1 MRKVRSLLAR
11 MGHPRTI
18 LRRKMRLAGQG
29 DQKAFL
35 PLLEHYLD
43 LVCEYLYLSGY
54 TENQELLD
62 ETSEIFLAA
71 WECLPFTLRLSDFE
85 RILAL
90 RLTNTPT
97 ESAAPSNPLE
107 KRLFQL
113 KSDARFI
120 LVSYEMEGWHPFWVS
135 LALREPKSD
144 FSDALI
150 GLRCRL
156 CDMNFD
162 LLNRRARQCLRY
174 VAHDLDVGITI
185 KRRAALCEEVQKL
198 GEIKNF
204 KGEWLA
210 FRCELIDLRQQIR
223 LSPEERKEFLG
234 ALEDRLLN
242 RDRLRPQLVQR
253 LCNHLSFDHLP
264 DLKNGNGAYD
274 RKDVALPLAD
284 LEA

>member
-11 MGHPRTI
+11 IGHPRPI

-54 TENQELLD
+54 TGKQELLG
-62 ETSEIFLAA
+62 ETSEVFLAA

-97 ESAAPSNPLE
+97 ISAAPSNPLE

-162 LLNRRARQCLRY
+162 LLNPRARQCLRY
-174 VAHDLDVGITI
+174 VAYDLDFGITI

-198 GEIKNF
+198 GAIKNF

-210 FRCELIDLRQQIR
+210 FRCELIELRQQIR
-223 LSPEERKEFLG
+223 LSPKDRKEFLG
-234 ALEDRLLN
+234 EQENRLLN

-264 DLKNGNGAYD
+264 DFRNGNGAYD